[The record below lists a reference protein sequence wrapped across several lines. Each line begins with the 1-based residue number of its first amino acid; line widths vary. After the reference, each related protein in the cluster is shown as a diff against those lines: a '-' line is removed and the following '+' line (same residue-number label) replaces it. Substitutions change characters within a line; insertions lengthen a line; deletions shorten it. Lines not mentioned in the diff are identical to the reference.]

1 MCMRLQST
9 LLDVHKCQKW
19 SYLPCLAFLAFRME
33 SHFHC
38 GLGTKDF
45 VVPWCWMLLNFCRTE
60 TSCKCVLPQLPWF
73 YEFFDISARTRIS
86 PSLRKAKRCPDVYR
100 WFWPWLKGRAIESGA
115 MVAST
120 LLDVQKCEKWS
131 YLPHRA
137 FLESHLEPHH
147 FHCGLTLQESKRWPR
162 AGEIG
167 GVEKHEKLRLC
178 SFRWGTS
185 VSQACFC
192 LIPLGLPEDTW
203 EGLRYSTMAL
213 FVVLNGIQ
221 LCAPFGG
228 RVPFSWIVW
237 KDF

>member
-1 MCMRLQST
+1 MLQLWISHKYVNAQTRIRSLSNSKWLIASGSLHSCRPVDCSLFGAMCMRLQST

-100 WFWPWLKGRAIESGA
+100 WFWHGWKVGPLKVGLWLQA
-115 MVAST
+115 
-120 LLDVQKCEKWS
+120 
-131 YLPHRA
+131 
-137 FLESHLEPHH
+137 
-147 FHCGLTLQESKRWPR
+147 HCLTCRNAKNE
-162 AGEIG
+162 
-167 GVEKHEKLRLC
+167 VTCH
-178 SFRWGTS
+178 T
-185 VSQACFC
+185 
-192 LIPLGLPEDTW
+192 
-203 EGLRYSTMAL
+203 
-213 FVVLNGIQ
+213 VL
-221 LCAPFGG
+221 
-228 RVPFSWIVW
+228 S
-237 KDF
+237 